1 MADTRSSTSAK
12 EMLTGPA
19 LKTTSTSAVLGAVGE
34 YDYCFDSIT
43 VNLDREE
50 EEVVVA
56 VAAVVVV
63 VVIVRG
69 GIGSRR
75 RRKRRKEENSEEKR
89 RERKK

>member
-34 YDYCFDSIT
+34 YDDCFDSIT

-50 EEVVVA
+50 EVVVT
-56 VAAVVVV
+56 VAAAVVV
-63 VVIVRG
+63 VVIVREG
-69 GIGSRR
+69 RRSRR
-75 RRKRRKEENSEEKR
+75 RKKRRKEENSEKNR
-89 RERKK
+89 RE